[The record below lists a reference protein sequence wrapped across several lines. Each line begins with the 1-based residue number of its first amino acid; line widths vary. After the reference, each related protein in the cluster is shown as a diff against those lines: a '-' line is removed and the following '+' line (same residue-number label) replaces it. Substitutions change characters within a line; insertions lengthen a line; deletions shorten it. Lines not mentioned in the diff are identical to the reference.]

1 MAAAGYHPLS
11 WVAWLLAGLTVAL
24 LTRNPF
30 YLVIACAAAAFVFGV
45 LLQRQSGP
53 TEPTAA
59 AARPQAWRPVV
70 RLALFLGL
78 FTVLFNA
85 LTSHHGRVVLAR
97 LPADWPLLGG
107 PLTLEAF
114 LYGLSTALNFL
125 ALLLVFTVFNGAVG
139 PHDVLRLLPAFAYQA
154 GVALTIAVSF
164 IPQTVV
170 AWQELQE
177 AHRLRGYRRRRLR
190 DWQPLLVALL
200 GNGLDRAVQLAES
213 MEARGFG
220 ATTASLTPGQTRLWR
235 TAVIIGLLALLM
247 GLLARAFWPAAESPA
262 LGVMVVGA
270 LLVVVALVRQGRAI
284 RRSRYRRW
292 LWRRRDT
299 AVTATALVVV
309 AGMIAMA
316 RVGEDLLFYYPYPPY
331 AWIPPFHPVPG
342 LLAALLLLPALLMPP
357 AAPAP
362 AEG

>member
-1 MAAAGYHPLS
+1 MTAGYHPLS
-11 WVAWLLAGLTVAL
+11 WVAWLMAGLTAAL

-30 YLVIACAAAAFVFGV
+30 YLLIVCAAAAFVFGV
-45 LLQRQSGP
+45 LLQHHAGH

-78 FTVLFNA
+78 FTVLFNF
-85 LTSHHGRVVLAR
+85 LTSHYGRVVLVR
-97 LPADWPLLGG
+97 LPVAWPLLGG
-107 PLTLEAF
+107 PLTLEAL
-114 LYGLSTALNFL
+114 LYGLSTALSFL

-139 PHDVLRLLPAFAYQA
+139 PHDVLRLLPTFAYQA

-164 IPQTVV
+164 VPQTVV

-177 AHRLRGYRRRRLR
+177 AHRLRGYHRRRLR
-190 DWQPLLVALL
+190 DWQPLFVALL
-200 GNGLDRAVQLAES
+200 ANGLDRAVQLAES

-220 ATTASLTPGQTRLWR
+220 AATAALTPRQTRLWR
-235 TAVIIGLLALLM
+235 TGAIIGLVALLM
-247 GLLARAFWPAAESPA
+247 GLLVRAFWPAAERPG
-262 LGVMVVGA
+262 LLVMAVGA
-270 LLVVVALVRQGRAI
+270 LLVVGVLMRQGRAI

-299 AVTATALVVV
+299 AVTVTALVVM
-309 AGMIAMA
+309 AGMLAMT

-331 AWIPPFHPVPG
+331 DWMPPFHPVPG
-342 LLAALLLLPALLMPP
+342 LLAALLLMPALLMPP
-357 AAPAP
+357 ASPVLG
-362 AEG
+362 EG